1 MRGRRVLEGSKG
13 GKIPEETL
21 VLKDSQ
27 VSLLALSFN
36 FFKIFYHYFDLY
48 KFLTKG
54 IIRNY
59 LTTLPTELQRH

>member
-36 FFKIFYHYFDLY
+36 FFKIFYYYFDLY
-48 KFLTKG
+48 KT
-54 IIRNY
+54 IW
-59 LTTLPTELQRH
+59 